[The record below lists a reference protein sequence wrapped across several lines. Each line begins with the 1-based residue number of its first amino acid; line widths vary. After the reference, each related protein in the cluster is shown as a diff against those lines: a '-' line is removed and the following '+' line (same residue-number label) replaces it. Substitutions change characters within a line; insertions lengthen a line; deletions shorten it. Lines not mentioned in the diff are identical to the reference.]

1 MDYRLRRRHK
11 WMWLILT
18 PILAI
23 LLFLSAKNLDF
34 FPSIDTLQTDNVEGN
49 VVKEIENAE
58 IKAILSNTS
67 EQYLLN
73 IWVKNPLKSTSSVVY
88 AINPNGEKG
97 EVLGQL
103 EDKGNYVFSS
113 QANIDGFLVMDEI
126 KNQQILKLEF

>member
-103 EDKGNYVFSS
+103 EGKGNYVFSS
-113 QANIDGFLVMDEI
+113 KANIDGFLVMDEI

>member
-34 FPSIDTLQTDNVEGN
+34 FPSMDTLQMDNVEGN

-88 AINPNGEKG
+88 AINANGEKG

-103 EDKGNYVFSS
+103 EGKGNYVFSS
-113 QANIDGFLVMDEI
+113 KANIDGFLVMDEI